1 MRVIFKTDYNQDIKF
16 AKHSGYVF
24 WYALLLAAVFL
35 APAALDTYWIN
46 ELTRVLIYAL
56 AGLGLM
62 VVTGFTGQVSLGHAA
77 FMAIGAYTQAFLLT
91 QGVPF
96 LLALPIAALT
106 SGVIGLM
113 IAVPASRMTG
123 LYLTIASLAFAIVVE
138 DVIIHAEGITG
149 GNRGMIVD
157 APNLFGYEI
166 FEAWEYYYVVLVL
179 LIMSIVLVLNVLRS
193 PFGRAML
200 AVRDSEISAESLG
213 IRVARTKVLAFLLSA
228 SLTGLAGAL
237 FAHFIQFLSPE
248 TFGIILSIQLLLM
261 IVVGG
266 LGTVHGAMYG
276 AILIGFLEASISIL
290 KDWLPPAIGSQ
301 PGLEP
306 GLFGLIL
313 VLFIIFEPEGV
324 YGRWVKL
331 RTFLES
337 FPFYRRNTFKRQRSY
352 LKTERMR

>member
-1 MRVIFKTDYNQDIKF
+1 MRVIFKTEYNQDIKF
-16 AKHSGYVF
+16 AKHSGHIF
-24 WYALLLAAVFL
+24 WYGLLLAAVFA
-35 APAALDTYWIN
+35 APAVLDTYWIN
-46 ELTRVLIYAL
+46 ELTRVLVYAL

-77 FMAIGAYTQAFLLT
+77 FMAIGAYTQAFLLM

-106 SGVIGLM
+106 SGVVGLM
-113 IAVPASRMTG
+113 IAIPASRMTG

-166 FEAWEYYYVVLVL
+166 FQAWEYYYVVLVL

-193 PFGRAML
+193 PFGRSML

-213 IRVARTKVLAFLLSA
+213 VRVARTKVLAFFLSA
-228 SLTGLAGAL
+228 ALTGLAGGL

-266 LGTVHGAMYG
+266 LGTVHGAMFG

-290 KDWLPPAIGSQ
+290 KDWLPPSIGGQ

>member
-1 MRVIFKTDYNQDIKF
+1 MRVIFKTEYNQDIKF
-16 AKHSGYVF
+16 AKHSGHIF
-24 WYALLLAAVFL
+24 WYGLLLVAVL
-35 APAALDTYWIN
+35 VAPAVLDTYWIN
-46 ELTRVLIYAL
+46 ELTRVLVYAL

-106 SGVIGLM
+106 SGVVGLM
-113 IAVPASRMTG
+113 IAIPASRMTG

-166 FEAWEYYYVVLVL
+166 FQAWEYYYVVLVL

-193 PFGRAML
+193 PFGRSML

-213 IRVARTKVLAFLLSA
+213 VRVARTKVLAFFLSA
-228 SLTGLAGAL
+228 ALTGLAGGL

-266 LGTVHGAMYG
+266 LGTVHGAMFG

-290 KDWLPPAIGSQ
+290 KDWLPPSIGGQ

>member
-1 MRVIFKTDYNQDIKF
+1 MLV
-16 AKHSGYVF
+16 
-24 WYALLLAAVFL
+24 
-35 APAALDTYWIN
+35 APFALDTYWIN

-77 FMAIGAYTQAFLLT
+77 FMAIGAYAHAFLIS

-96 LLALPIAALT
+96 VFSLPIAALI
-106 SGVIGLM
+106 SGVVGLM
-113 IAVPASRMTG
+113 IAIPASRMTG

-138 DVIIHAEGITG
+138 DVIIHWESVTG
-149 GNRGMIVD
+149 GNRGMLVD
-157 APNLFGYEI
+157 SPVLFGYEI
-166 FEAWEYYYVVLVL
+166 FEAWEYYYIVLVL
-179 LIMSIVLVLNVLRS
+179 LIMSIVLVLNILRS
-193 PFGRAML
+193 PLGRSML

-213 IRVARTKVLAFLLSA
+213 IRVARTKVLAFMISA
-228 SLTGLAGAL
+228 ALTGLAGGL

-261 IVVGG
+261 VVVGG
-266 LGTVHGAMYG
+266 LGTVHGAIYG

-290 KDWLPPAIGSQ
+290 KDMLPTAIGTQ

-331 RTFLES
+331 RTFLEN

>member
-1 MRVIFKTDYNQDIKF
+1 MRVLFKTDYNQDIRI
-16 AKHSGYVF
+16 AKHSGYLF
-24 WYALLLAAVFL
+24 WYSLLFAAVL
-35 APAALDTYWIN
+35 VAPFVLDTYWIN
-46 ELTRVLIYAL
+46 ELTRVLIFAL

-77 FMAIGAYTQAFLLT
+77 FMAIGAYAQTYLLSN
-91 QGVPF
+91 GVPF
-96 LLALPIAALT
+96 FLSLPMAALI
-106 SGVIGLM
+106 SGIVGLL

-138 DVIIHAEGITG
+138 DMVIHWESVTG
-149 GNRGMIVD
+149 GNRGMVVD
-157 APNLFGYEI
+157 PPVVFGYEI
-166 FEAWEYYYVVLVL
+166 FEAWEYYYIVLVL
-179 LIMSIVLVLNVLRS
+179 LIISIVLVLNVLRS
-193 PFGRAML
+193 PLGRSML

-213 IRVARTKVLAFLLSA
+213 IRVARTKVLAFMISA
-228 SLTGLAGAL
+228 ALTGLAGGL

-248 TFGIILSIQLLLM
+248 IFGIILSIQLLLM

-266 LGTVHGAMYG
+266 LGTVHGAIFG

-290 KDWLPPAIGSQ
+290 KDWLPAAIGNQ

-324 YGRWVKL
+324 YGRWVKF